1 MIYTNQ
7 FFKIFTTESRAEN
20 KISRFIKLSNKQI
33 QTSINRIVAKYHQ
46 ITTSK
51 VIKLNQNKS
60 DKFSWYR
67 SSTFLYSFLFEVY
80 SELGRKNIDAKNF
93 VYEKFQENILLNEI
107 SYTEQDYY
115 LKLLSLLDLSKLSFN
130 EEELIDRF
138 ISNIKWIDN
147 IEVFAKLEE
156 IFPVTFKDTINDDFF
171 IEKVTEV
178 IQGEIEEV
186 EDSNTYDLIG
196 KLENIENKFSF
207 DFWNEIQ
214 ELKKKGENYDGYIE
228 SQIESYIEDRR
239 EFDSSVELSK
249 TEELEIINQIFNS
262 LIDE

>member
-1 MIYTNQ
+1 
-7 FFKIFTTESRAEN
+7 
-20 KISRFIKLSNKQI
+20 
-33 QTSINRIVAKYHQ
+33 
-46 ITTSK
+46 
-51 VIKLNQNKS
+51 
-60 DKFSWYR
+60 
-67 SSTFLYSFLFEVY
+67 
-80 SELGRKNIDAKNF
+80 